1 MTTITYRHGHKQG
14 PSLAW
19 TSPTGLDRLGWK
31 RKQRATV
38 LSSPPKPVELEIS
51 TPQAILNINKLKKN
65 SRQSESGHQ
74 IWAPFRT
81 EHNSHGSEQ

>member
-51 TPQAILNINKLKKN
+51 TPQAILNINKLKKKLATV
-65 SRQSESGHQ
+65 RKRPPDPGTFPDRTQQS
-74 IWAPFRT
+74 WL
-81 EHNSHGSEQ
+81 